1 MKNLFYDFFDFFA
14 TLDES
19 WFMLSSFAFIL
30 FFGIINLLV
39 TAFKRVYT
47 FSQKSWFLFLALA
60 ITALDG
66 FYCSLSG
73 SHYYLVS
80 AFLGLTLFA
89 FAVPFRR
96 KPKRAATKKER
107 LIPIELVKEAE
118 QKLREESMQSTQ
130 RPFREESMQGQF
142 REPDSPKIS
151 VPPDKPTMRP
161 DFSHVRNVIERLS
174 YFPLSAP
181 DRRQI
186 NELEALLV
194 SAERDGD
201 GSAKDK
207 LNEKLS
213 SLLKI
218 MAKYGA

>member
-151 VPPDKPTMRP
+151 VPSDKPTMRP

>member
-107 LIPIELVKEAE
+107 LIP
-118 QKLREESMQSTQ
+118 QS
-130 RPFREESMQGQF
+130 
-142 REPDSPKIS
+142 
-151 VPPDKPTMRP
+151 
-161 DFSHVRNVIERLS
+161 N
-174 YFPLSAP
+174 
-181 DRRQI
+181 
-186 NELEALLV
+186 
-194 SAERDGD
+194 
-201 GSAKDK
+201 
-207 LNEKLS
+207 
-213 SLLKI
+213 
-218 MAKYGA
+218 